1 MFRSG
6 RYDALEMGHV
16 RARLK
21 FDPYFRFASTFPVIL
36 RESAANLRHSTTYDM
51 VIRGIVIGGATED
64 FNADGPL
71 FQLRFVSLE
80 GALDDITEDRCISLA
95 ITKKSMRK
103 DALEMF
109 EDFLVL
115 RVGRG
120 TKRRDKILRC
130 VFPQNFVML
139 HAAAKITIG

>member
-1 MFRSG
+1 
-6 RYDALEMGHV
+6 
-16 RARLK
+16 
-21 FDPYFRFASTFPVIL
+21 
-36 RESAANLRHSTTYDM
+36 
-51 VIRGIVIGGATED
+51 
-64 FNADGPL
+64 
-71 FQLRFVSLE
+71 
-80 GALDDITEDRCISLA
+80 
-95 ITKKSMRK
+95 
-103 DALEMF
+103 MF